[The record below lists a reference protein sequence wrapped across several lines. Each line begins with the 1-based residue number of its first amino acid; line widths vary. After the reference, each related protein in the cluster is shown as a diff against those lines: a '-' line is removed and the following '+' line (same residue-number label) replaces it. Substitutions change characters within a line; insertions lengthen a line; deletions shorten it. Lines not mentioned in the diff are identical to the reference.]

1 MDQVQ
6 GVTERKKGRMMPR
19 FGARVTGRVELP
31 LTEMGK
37 ISGGAGLR
45 WKTGAPFSVAVL
57 RPKWLSLTPKW
68 GCRVGS

>member
-1 MDQVQ
+1 MDQVL
-6 GVTERKKGRMMPR
+6 GVTDKERQGDAKIWG
-19 FGARVTGRVELP
+19 RVTGRVELP

-37 ISGGAGLR
+37 TSGGAGLR

-57 RPKWLSLTPKW
+57 RPKWLSLTSKQ